1 MTEKELDRL
10 KEYKSAYKV
19 ILNFWESIP
28 KEAQQGIN
36 KELNKVFVI
45 NKDEQVEEQWLVKGY
60 KDQLV
65 SLIEAH

>member
-45 NKDEQVEEQWLVKGY
+45 NKDEQVEE
-60 KDQLV
+60 
-65 SLIEAH
+65 